1 MTPII
6 RWTRFVLLGLPIM
19 TASCATLP
27 PPSVQP
33 PRLTLPQ
40 AATTP
45 CILPRLPAAPTVA
58 DLEVAYG
65 ERGARLVACESARA
79 LAVETLLAER
89 ALQDRWQREVE
100 ARPPRTGW
108 LW

>member
-6 RWTRFVLLGLPIM
+6 RWTRYALLGLPIM
-19 TASCATLP
+19 TASCAALSP
-27 PPSVQP
+27 PPVRP
-33 PRLTLPQ
+33 PRLTLPPT
-40 AATTP
+40 ATTP
-45 CILPRLPAAPTVA
+45 CILPRLPAAPTEA
-58 DLEVAYG
+58 DLEVVYG

-89 ALQDRWQREVE
+89 ALQDRWHREIE
-100 ARPPRTGW
+100 ARPRRTVR